1 MNVIKIEK
9 NNLIN
14 GAGCR
19 VVLWT
24 AGCCHNCKGCHNPET
39 HDNSVG
45 EKFNTEHKEQ
55 LFEQL
60 ADDNIDGIT
69 LTGGDPLMLYNHKDL
84 LPLLKEIR
92 TKFPDKTI
100 WAWTG
105 FTWETIKDSEIV
117 KYIDVLIDGRFIE
130 ELKPKR
136 KNLRYRGSLN
146 QRVID
151 VQKSL
156 ANNSVVYWEDFD
168 GWTSNKDKVKSLD
181 TAYQQYKASCDCE

>member
-92 TKFPDKTI
+92 AKFPDKTI

-117 KYIDVLIDGRFIE
+117 KYIDVLIDGKFIE

>member
-39 HDNSVG
+39 HDNKVG
-45 EKFNTEHKEQ
+45 EPFNEEHKKQ

-84 LPLLKEIR
+84 IPLLKEIR
-92 TKFPDKTI
+92 AKFPDKTV

-105 FTWETIKDSEIV
+105 FTWEAIKNTEIIN
-117 KYIDVLIDGRFIE
+117 YIDVLVDGKFIE

-136 KNLRYRGSLN
+136 KFLRYRGSLN

-156 ANNSVVYWEDFD
+156 TTGSLVYWEDFD

-181 TAYQQYKASCDCE
+181 SAYQQYKATCDCE

>member
-105 FTWETIKDSEIV
+105 FTWENIKDSEIIR
-117 KYIDVLIDGRFIE
+117 YIDVLIDGRFIE

-156 ANNSVVYWEDFD
+156 ADNSLVYWEDFD

-181 TAYQQYKASCDCE
+181 FAYQQYKASCDCE

>member
-60 ADDNIDGIT
+60 ADDNIDGIS

-92 TKFPDKTI
+92 IKFPDKTI

-105 FTWETIKDSEIV
+105 FTWENIKDSEII

-156 ANNSVVYWEDFD
+156 ADNSLVYWEDFD

>member
-1 MNVIKIEK
+1 MNIIRIEK

-24 AGCCHNCKGCHNPET
+24 AGCCHHCKGCHNPET
-39 HDNSVG
+39 HDSSVG
-45 EKFNTEHKEQ
+45 EHFNEEHKKQ

-60 ADDNIDGIT
+60 AEDNIDGIT
-69 LTGGDPLMLYNHKDL
+69 LTGGDPLMLYNHKEL
-84 LPLLKEIR
+84 IPLLKEIKDR
-92 TKFPDKTI
+92 FPDKTV

-105 FTWETIKDSEIV
+105 FTWDVIKYTDIV
-117 KYIDVLIDGRFIE
+117 KYIDVLVDGKFIE

-156 ANNSVVYWEDFD
+156 AADSLIYWEDFD

-181 TAYQQYKASCDCE
+181 SAYQQYKATCDHE